1 MHVLDSSAFIHDY
14 HTDEQMASIPD
25 VREELE
31 GESAFRFDAMEGSGM
46 HIHIP
51 TDGTVEKIERAA
63 AETGDR
69 EELSTTDVRLL
80 AAAFE
85 LDGVVVTDDYAV
97 QNVADRPNNGS
108 GGSSARAVAV
118 SSTTTTTG
126 VRSAGATSR
135 GRTRP
140 EGQGAVPTKTTT
152 GLTTRAAPS
161 RSHTA
166 PQRGSRCSCRGRAT
180 GRRGCPSARTRIQ
193 E

>member
-69 EELSTTDVRLL
+69 KELSTTDVRLL

-97 QNVADRPNNGS
+97 QNVADRLNVVAEVIAQDGIAEQREWRFQCQGCGREFDDHRDRCPICGS
-108 GGSSARAVAV
+108 DL
-118 SSTTTTTG
+118 
-126 VRSAGATSR
+126 SR
-135 GRTRP
+135 KNP
-140 EGQGAVPTKTTT
+140 A
-152 GLTTRAAPS
+152 
-161 RSHTA
+161 
-166 PQRGSRCSCRGRAT
+166 
-180 GRRGCPSARTRIQ
+180 
-193 E
+193 